1 MRQKIRRRL
10 KIACNAFASEPNT
23 LLAQAL
29 IAALLL
35 SLGATATTRAQ
46 TNRADTST
54 IQLQP
59 AEGWN

>member
-1 MRQKIRRRL
+1 MRQKIRRGL
-10 KIACNAFASEPNT
+10 GIAYSAFSSEPNT

-46 TNRADTST
+46 TNRAGANAVQS
-54 IQLQP
+54 QS
-59 AEGWN
+59 AEDWK